1 MILAGIFFRWSGIHS
16 SIKLID
22 EILARW
28 IMVFCKDNNFNF
40 GSLVCFKVF
49 LIGNSPKRNN
59 IFKTVYTIPNQMGLF
74 VKIYK
79 FTGFFITFYV
89 HPNMALIT
97 LRCMVVVCNCFVTYC
112 KLIWLPLF
120 FAVRG
125 RLYKVR
131 EKKSEEKRKRKVNS
145 NEREVL

>member
-28 IMVFCKDNNFNF
+28 IMVFCKDNKFNF
-40 GSLVCFKVF
+40 GSLVC
-49 LIGNSPKRNN
+49 PKRNN
-59 IFKTVYTIPNQMGLF
+59 IFKTIYTIPNQMGLF

-97 LRCMVVVCNCFVTYC
+97 LRCMVVVFNYFVTYC